1 MGWLLLYS
9 STCSFFFRGYLILL
23 SSTTTTHYFF
33 KFLNLVLSLEDKLWL
48 ATYQK
53 VALHNAFS
61 SSPQRWWTST
71 ILSTD
76 LQIPLHFQ
84 SNEATHILPARA
96 FHSQSAHI
104 YTRSM
109 VTRGFSFIY
118 CDENQNN
125 IPGGV
130 PQHILLSSTCSTSK
144 PMNHDP
150 NETSS
155 FAYLCSTFLTL

>member
-1 MGWLLLYS
+1 V
-9 STCSFFFRGYLILL
+9 TCDVSESCTPQCIFILA
-23 SSTTTTHYFF
+23 TTLVDFNHP
-33 KFLNLVLSLEDKLWL
+33 LNRPANPAAFPIKWSNTYITRLSLPFTIC
-48 ATYQK
+48 TYI
-53 VALHNAFS
+53 S
-61 SSPQRWWTST
+61 SQV
-71 ILSTD
+71 IYVM
-76 LQIPLHFQ
+76 
-84 SNEATHILPARA
+84 LPKRC
-96 FHSQSAHI
+96 
-104 YTRSM
+104 TRSM
-109 VTRGFSFIY
+109 MSRGFSFIY